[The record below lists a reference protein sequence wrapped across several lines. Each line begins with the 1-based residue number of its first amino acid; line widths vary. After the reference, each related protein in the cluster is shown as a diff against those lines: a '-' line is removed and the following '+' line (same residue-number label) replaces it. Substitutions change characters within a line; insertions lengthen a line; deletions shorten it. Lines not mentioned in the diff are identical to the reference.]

1 MTASVFSVLRRFQ
14 NISCYCLSGR
24 EQATRRSVAHFKTSH
39 VIVYRGIVWRY
50 FRRVNYFKTSHVI
63 VYPNVLILVCWFN
76 YYFKTSHVIVYQYS
90 YIWSADG
97 MIFQNISCY
106 CLSYSVWWQYRTF
119 LIFQNISCYCLS
131 PVEDFLVM
139 TVIYFKT
146 SHVIVYL
153 QRIRTRHSY
162 PLISKHLMLL
172 FILKDERD
180 ELKYMHFKTSYVIV
194 YQQRFLGVQKLILD
208 FKTSYVIVYRLCKCM
223 GVTKQN
229 NFKTSYV
236 IVYLNSA
243 NHDSNNTEFQNILCY
258 CLSSI
263 FITSL
268 IFLFISK
275 HLMLLFICWPLPVTF
290 VVLYFKTSYVIVYQS
305 QLWSMNRSDWYFKT
319 SYVIVYLYQRYR

>member
-1 MTASVFSVLRRFQ
+1 MCIRDR
-14 NISCYCLSGR
+14 
-24 EQATRRSVAHFKTSH
+24 
-39 VIVYRGIVWRY
+39 
-50 FRRVNYFKTSHVI
+50 
-63 VYPNVLILVCWFN
+63 
-76 YYFKTSHVIVYQYS
+76 
-90 YIWSADG
+90 
-97 MIFQNISCY
+97 CY

-194 YQQRFLGVQKLILD
+194 Y
-208 FKTSYVIVYRLCKCM
+208 
-223 GVTKQN
+223 
-229 NFKTSYV
+229 
-236 IVYLNSA
+236 LNSA

-305 QLWSMNRSDWYFKT
+305 QLWSMNRSDVYKRQV
-319 SYVIVYLYQRYR
+319 YMVIYIQFPYASK

>member
-1 MTASVFSVLRRFQ
+1 
-14 NISCYCLSGR
+14 
-24 EQATRRSVAHFKTSH
+24 
-39 VIVYRGIVWRY
+39 
-50 FRRVNYFKTSHVI
+50 
-63 VYPNVLILVCWFN
+63 
-76 YYFKTSHVIVYQYS
+76 
-90 YIWSADG
+90 
-97 MIFQNISCY
+97 
-106 CLSYSVWWQYRTF
+106 
-119 LIFQNISCYCLS
+119 
-131 PVEDFLVM
+131 M

-236 IVYLNSA
+236 IVYLLTFACNLCSFI
-243 NHDSNNTEFQNILCY
+243 FQNILCY
-258 CLSSI
+258 CLS
-263 FITSL
+263 ITALIDEPIGL
-268 IFLFISK
+268 IFQNILCYCLSISA
-275 HLMLLFICWPLPVTF
+275 VQ
-290 VVLYFKTSYVIVYQS
+290 IVPHS
-305 QLWSMNRSDWYFKT
+305 
-319 SYVIVYLYQRYR
+319 

>member
-76 YYFKTSHVIVYQYS
+76 Y
-90 YIWSADG
+90 
-97 MIFQNISCY
+97 
-106 CLSYSVWWQYRTF
+106 
-119 LIFQNISCYCLS
+119 
-131 PVEDFLVM
+131 
-139 TVIYFKT
+139 YFKT

-275 HLMLLFICWPLPVTF
+275 HLMLLFIC
-290 VVLYFKTSYVIVYQS
+290 
-305 QLWSMNRSDWYFKT
+305 
-319 SYVIVYLYQRYR
+319 

>member
-1 MTASVFSVLRRFQ
+1 
-14 NISCYCLSGR
+14 
-24 EQATRRSVAHFKTSH
+24 
-39 VIVYRGIVWRY
+39 
-50 FRRVNYFKTSHVI
+50 
-63 VYPNVLILVCWFN
+63 
-76 YYFKTSHVIVYQYS
+76 
-90 YIWSADG
+90 
-97 MIFQNISCY
+97 
-106 CLSYSVWWQYRTF
+106 
-119 LIFQNISCYCLS
+119 
-131 PVEDFLVM
+131 M

-258 CLSSI
+258 CLSFS
-263 FITSL
+263 TVGQG
-268 IFLFISK
+268 
-275 HLMLLFICWPLPVTF
+275 LLDLAFQNILCYCLSPYGIRF
-290 VVLYFKTSYVIVYQS
+290 R
-305 QLWSMNRSDWYFKT
+305 NR
-319 SYVIVYLYQRYR
+319 

>member
-1 MTASVFSVLRRFQ
+1 
-14 NISCYCLSGR
+14 
-24 EQATRRSVAHFKTSH
+24 
-39 VIVYRGIVWRY
+39 
-50 FRRVNYFKTSHVI
+50 
-63 VYPNVLILVCWFN
+63 
-76 YYFKTSHVIVYQYS
+76 
-90 YIWSADG
+90 
-97 MIFQNISCY
+97 
-106 CLSYSVWWQYRTF
+106 
-119 LIFQNISCYCLS
+119 
-131 PVEDFLVM
+131 M

-236 IVYLNSA
+236 IVYPHTASGSVIGNVNFKTSYVIVYRITKRFSCFRRNL
-243 NHDSNNTEFQNILCY
+243 FQNILCY
-258 CLSSI
+258 CLSI
-263 FITSL
+263 LNSL
-268 IFLFISK
+268 KELSCSISK
-275 HLMLLFICWPLPVTF
+275 HLMLLFIFCTS
-290 VVLYFKTSYVIVYQS
+290 FKRIS
-305 QLWSMNRSDWYFKT
+305 
-319 SYVIVYLYQRYR
+319 